1 MNHIIFGFLK
11 GILIGLA
18 NIIPGVRGGTI
29 AVILGIFD
37 NLINAI
43 NNFWRDIK
51 KNLIFLTP
59 IVSGALFSIL
69 FFSSILKFCLREY
82 SLPTNLFFA
91 GLVFGSIPLIYKK
104 AIKNSFKAYH
114 FICATI
120 AALFVIFISNVSIN
134 NISEISENV
143 SLLLITKIFF
153 GGILAAIA
161 MIIPGISGSFILVLL
176 GLYTTII
183 NAISNISQCAL
194 NFSNKILLINTGA
207 IILSFGLGILLGI
220 IFASRLISAL
230 LEKFYT
236 VTYFFILGLVIGSIY
251 GIFASPIT
259 YQSGTNNFMIL
270 ISIITFF
277 IGAVISYFLGDRN

>member
-1 MNHIIFGFLK
+1 MDHMIFRFLK

-18 NIIPGVRGGTI
+18 NIIPGVSGGTI

-69 FFSSILKFCLREY
+69 FFSSVLKFCLWKY
-82 SLPTNLFFA
+82 SLPTNLFFV

-104 AIKNSFKAYH
+104 ATKNNFNAYH
-114 FICATI
+114 FICAVI
-120 AALFVIFISNVSIN
+120 ATLFVIFISNARIN

-143 SLLLITKIFF
+143 SLILIIKIFL

-161 MIIPGISGSFILVLL
+161 MIIPGISGSFIMVLL
-176 GLYTTII
+176 GLYPTII
-183 NAISNISQCAL
+183 NAISNIPQCIL
-194 NFSNKILLINTGA
+194 NLSNKTLLVNTGA
-207 IILSFGLGILLGI
+207 TISSFALGIFLGI
-220 IFASRLISAL
+220 ILASRLISVL
-230 LEKFYT
+230 LDKFYAI
-236 VTYFFILGLVIGSIY
+236 TYFFILGLVIGSIY
-251 GIFASPIT
+251 GIVASPMT
-259 YQSGTNNFMIL
+259 YQSGINNFMIL
-270 ISIITFF
+270 SGIITFF
-277 IGAVISYFLGDRN
+277 IGAIISYFLGDKN